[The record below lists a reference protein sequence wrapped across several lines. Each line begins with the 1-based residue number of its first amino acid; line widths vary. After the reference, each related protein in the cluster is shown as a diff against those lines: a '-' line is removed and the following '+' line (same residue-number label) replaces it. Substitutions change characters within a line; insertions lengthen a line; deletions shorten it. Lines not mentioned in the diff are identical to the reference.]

1 MNCGKKN
8 WGSFTPSFAPRT
20 ARKWA
25 QSKPLFYLCPVIPPS
40 FAAVVLANTLTSGFW
55 LRSSHGSSNPNH
67 SKEQS
72 SRVKSSKARGRGAQE
87 RLRYSTDKAVGHLHS
102 SVALPHDQGFP
113 TALAAPRM
121 QFFLLCQYN
130 RLPESRRQL
139 QPYKD
144 A

>member
-1 MNCGKKN
+1 MAKRIGVASPHPLLLALHGNGLKASHFSISVLLSPQFCCSCPGKH
-8 WGSFTPSFAPRT
+8 T
-20 ARKWA
+20 
-25 QSKPLFYLCPVIPPS
+25 V
-40 FAAVVLANTLTSGFW
+40 TSRFW

-67 SKEQS
+67 SKKQS